1 MLLKI
6 LKFRGFFNGA
16 GCVLSLPLS
25 FRAAASAFWCG
36 VGCVRG
42 GVSLSLS
49 VRGVVSSL
57 PTHLSPP
64 PRPPGAER
72 HPPHITLEE
81 RDNPHQVFGSR
92 YKCKHKYKHK
102 HITLE
107 ERDNP
112 QQVATDTK
120 IQTHHS
126 RDNPKHRQVWRQ
138 HNAKKCDSFYKGL
151 LNTQCA
157 EQMPSITCWGLN
169 ERYFLKM
176 REREASH
183 SMEGSL
189 RHSSQ
194 VGRDVGKYIDNTF
207 REASKLILRQGY

>member
-6 LKFRGFFNGA
+6 LKYRGFFNGA

-49 VRGVVSSL
+49 VCGVVSSL

-81 RDNPHQVFGSR
+81 RDNPQQVFGGR
-92 YKCKHKYKHK
+92 YKYKYKYKH
-102 HITLE
+102 ISLE
-107 ERDNP
+107 TIP
-112 QQVATDTK
+112 TKCLAAAHASVKATYC
-120 IQTHHS
+120 
-126 RDNPKHRQVWRQ
+126 
-138 HNAKKCDSFYKGL
+138 KKCDSCYKAP

-157 EQMPSITCWGLN
+157 EQMPSITKHPC
-169 ERYFLKM
+169 
-176 REREASH
+176 
-183 SMEGSL
+183 
-189 RHSSQ
+189 
-194 VGRDVGKYIDNTF
+194 
-207 REASKLILRQGY
+207 